1 MFVTPWIKRG
11 YSNIIHGIPAISE
24 EIIVTLYTM
33 PDFSAYHCQK
43 YQNGDN
49 DDKTHW
55 KKFRIEWKPFIL

>member
-1 MFVTPWIKRG
+1 MCVTSWIKRC

-33 PDFSAYHCQK
+33 PDFFAYHCQK

-49 DDKTHW
+49 DDKTH
-55 KKFRIEWKPFIL
+55 